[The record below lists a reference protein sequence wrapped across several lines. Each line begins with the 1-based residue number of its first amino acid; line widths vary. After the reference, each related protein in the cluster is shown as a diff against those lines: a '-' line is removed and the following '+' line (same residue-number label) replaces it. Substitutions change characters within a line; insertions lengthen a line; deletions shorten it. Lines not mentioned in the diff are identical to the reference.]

1 MTNISFRLY
10 IPQYFLSKMAPKTPA
25 TSISPTS
32 ISFIWGKNPSK
43 VRASAVPGRPSEAQ
57 ATTSRHQRSALSP
70 PRRVCLSLFY
80 CRANPSSFTPLVD
93 TRSILGTSGPRGAGA
108 LSRPGFICIFISPIS
123 SSWPRFPSPG
133 RFGSARPCERWAVH
147 FLSIF
152 IHLFFS
158 EWHAWFQKGN

>member
-1 MTNISFRLY
+1 
-10 IPQYFLSKMAPKTPA
+10 MAPKTPA

-70 PRRVCLSLFY
+70 RRRVCLSLFY

-123 SSWPRFPSPG
+123 PSWPRCPSPETLG
-133 RFGSARPCERWAVH
+133 GSARRARANDG
-147 FLSIF
+147 LSIF
-152 IHLFFS
+152 YRFLYIYFFLNGTLGFKK
-158 EWHAWFQKGN
+158 EINYREKIYK

>member
-1 MTNISFRLY
+1 
-10 IPQYFLSKMAPKTPA
+10 MAPKTPA

-70 PRRVCLSLFY
+70 RRRVCLSLFY

-93 TRSILGTSGPRGAGA
+93 TRSILGTSGRGSPFTPRLYLHLH
-108 LSRPGFICIFISPIS
+108 LSHLLLLAAMPFPGD
-123 SSWPRFPSPG
+123 PG
-133 RFGSARPCERWAVH
+133 RFGAARPCERWAVH